1 MSQDGVWLLAS
12 PKLLFPLQGR
22 AQHRYLQLP
31 RQMPSV
37 YQNNTLFEGTSQAVR
52 DGKGASGDVYTN
64 LVVFRARVAVALFLP
79 DGLPPFLQGCT
90 NCCLNC
96 VYL

>member
-1 MSQDGVWLLAS
+1 MSKDSVWLLGS

-22 AQHRYLQLP
+22 AQQRYLQLP
-31 RQMPSV
+31 RQKPSV
-37 YQNNTLFEGTSQAVR
+37 YPNNTLFEGTSQAVR

-64 LVVFRARVAVALFLP
+64 LVVFRARLEEPFFLP

-90 NCCLNC
+90 DCCLNC
-96 VYL
+96 IYL